1 MKYSISESARI
12 VGITRKTLYKHI
24 DKKPIST
31 EKDNNGKPVIDASEL
46 IRVYG
51 DQCKFNITDVNK
63 DTEKGT
69 QKSSNVSTSDS
80 IEMAVTK
87 KELELLKSQMASEK
101 DSLEEQIDYLR
112 KKLDES
118 TSESRKLT
126 ALITDQSQDNKADDW
141 QKSLKMLEQRISNQE
156 ESAKVEQDKAEKEN
170 KILRNKLE
178 KEKEALAEE
187 QGKGFWKRL
196 LG

>member
-69 QKSSNVSTSDS
+69 QKSSSVSTSDS

-156 ESAKVEQDKAEKEN
+156 ESAKVKQDKAEKEN

-178 KEKEALAEE
+178 KEKAALAEE

>member
-31 EKDNNGKPVIDASEL
+31 EKDDNGKPVIDASEL

-69 QKSSNVSTSDS
+69 QKSPSVSTSDS

-141 QKSLKMLEQRISNQE
+141 GKSLKMLEQRISNQE
-156 ESAKVEQDKAEKEN
+156 ESAKIDKKKAEKEN
-170 KILRNKLE
+170 KILRDELE
-178 KEKEALAEE
+178 KEKETLAEE

>member
-69 QKSSNVSTSDS
+69 QKSSSVSTSDS

-156 ESAKVEQDKAEKEN
+156 ESAKVKQDKAEKEN
-170 KILRNKLE
+170 KILRDNLE

-187 QGKGFWKRL
+187 LGKGFWKRL

>member
-69 QKSSNVSTSDS
+69 QKSSSVSTSDS

-87 KELELLKSQMASEK
+87 KELELLKSQMAPEK
-101 DSLEEQIDYLR
+101 DSLDEQIDYLR

-141 QKSLKMLEQRISNQE
+141 QNSLKILEQRISNQE
-156 ESAKVEQDKAEKEN
+156 ESAKIEQEKAEEEN
-170 KILRNKLE
+170 KKLRDDIK

-187 QGKGFWKRL
+187 QEKGFWKRL

>member
-141 QKSLKMLEQRISNQE
+141 QKSLKILEQRISNQE

>member
-69 QKSSNVSTSDS
+69 QKSSSVSTSDS

-156 ESAKVEQDKAEKEN
+156 ESAKVKQDKAEKEN
-170 KILRNKLE
+170 KILRDNLE

>member
-31 EKDNNGKPVIDASEL
+31 EKDSNGKPVIDASEL

-69 QKSSNVSTSDS
+69 QKSSSVSTSDS

-156 ESAKVEQDKAEKEN
+156 ESAKIEQEKAEEEN
-170 KILRNKLE
+170 KKLRDDLK

-187 QGKGFWKRL
+187 QEKGFWKRL

>member
-69 QKSSNVSTSDS
+69 QKSSSVSTSDS

-126 ALITDQSQDNKADDW
+126 ALITDQSQDSKADDW

-156 ESAKVEQDKAEKEN
+156 ESAKIEQEKAEEEN
-170 KILRNKLE
+170 KKLRDDLK

-187 QGKGFWKRL
+187 QEKGFWKRL